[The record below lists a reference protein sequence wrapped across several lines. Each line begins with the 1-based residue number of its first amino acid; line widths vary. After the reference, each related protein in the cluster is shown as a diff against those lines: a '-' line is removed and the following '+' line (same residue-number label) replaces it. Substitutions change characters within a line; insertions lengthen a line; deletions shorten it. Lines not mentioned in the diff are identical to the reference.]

1 MLVRDTKAPSY
12 ETLRPFKNPDAP
24 GNLGKFPGF
33 PVYEGLSSYLADA
46 KDHPDD
52 VVRHVLATCAAY
64 AYAKVDPP
72 GTESTDTLATM
83 MARMGLEE
91 NNCRIVSESVDAM
104 LISSTAAIVQSS
116 DKKVVILAYRGTEPS
131 NIMNWLT
138 DVEIYSRDAAKF
150 RVSNP
155 RTGDS
160 GAVDLHAGFYRNVRA
175 TRYEVLRALKRA
187 MAGQSILAAES
198 GPGEGDL
205 NGSRHITPA
214 LYITGHS
221 LGGAMAAIMGIML
234 MTDPQYKD
242 SIGNNLRAVYTFGQ
256 PMIGPQ
262 ALADAYEKIENS
274 APVLRYIYRR
284 DPVPHLPPRQTGG
297 FAHFGREW
305 HHDGKDWKETSADPA
320 RQMRDILGL
329 GQAALAFVAEQNP
342 ILRRVPV
349 GSLLSDHFPQ
359 HYVERLAPPGTLI
372 SEFGDDQ
379 LILPAGDPTPWPM
392 PSFFRRIPQDVVKTA
407 QGVVDNSGRAVQIVL
422 RAAENVGRAVGS
434 TVTRQT

>member
-33 PVYEGLSSYLADA
+33 PVYEGLSTYLADA

-64 AYAKVDPP
+64 VYAKVDPP
-72 GTESTDTLATM
+72 GPENTDTLATM

-91 NNCRIVSESVDAM
+91 NNCRIVAESVDAM

-116 DKKVVILAYRGTEPS
+116 DKRVVILAYRGTEPS
-131 NIMNWLT
+131 NIMTWLT
-138 DVEIYSRDAAKF
+138 DVEIYAGDATKF

-160 GAVDLHAGFYRNVRA
+160 GALDLHAGFYRNVRA

-187 MAGQSILAAES
+187 MAGQSILDADIR
-198 GPGEGDL
+198 PGEGDL
-205 NGSRHITPA
+205 NGSQHITPT

-234 MTDPQYKD
+234 MTDPQYKYT
-242 SIGNNLRAVYTFGQ
+242 IGNNLRAVYTFGQ

-262 ALADAYEKIENS
+262 ALADAYEKIENR
-274 APVLRYIYRR
+274 APVLRYVHRK
-284 DPVPHLPPRQTGG
+284 DPVPHLPPRQTGT

-305 HHDGKDWKETSADPA
+305 HYDGKEWKETSAEPA
-320 RQMRDILGL
+320 RQMKDVTGL
-329 GQAALAFVAEQNP
+329 GRAALAFVAEQSP
-342 ILRRVPV
+342 SLRRIPV
-349 GSLLSDHFPQ
+349 DFSISDHFPQ
-359 HYVERLAPPGTLI
+359 HYVERLTPPGTLI

-379 LILPAGDPTPWPM
+379 LILPTGEPAPWPM
-392 PSFFRRIPQDVVKTA
+392 PSFLRSLPQVVVKATEGIIGNGIRMA
-407 QGVVDNSGRAVQIVL
+407 G
-422 RAAENVGRAVGS
+422 NVGRAVGS
-434 TVTRQT
+434 TVTRRT